1 MVSQDHYGKAR
12 DVRAPTMGASPV
24 SDTQARPPSVSNAQ
38 ARPNRRPAEPR
49 PELATVTVPTR
60 DALVAYPDLAGR
72 LASHLAMGGRVV
84 GPWSATRDAG
94 LLLVSRPYLDA
105 VEVWTYPDDAAAAGY
120 ALLTRLARRGRHS
133 TVPVAEI
140 IGAARIEPATAV
152 AATVKVAAEV

>member
-1 MVSQDHYGKAR
+1 VN
-12 DVRAPTMGASPV
+12 
-24 SDTQARPPSVSNAQ
+24 DTQT
-38 ARPNRRPAEPR
+38 RPNRRPIEPR

-60 DALVAYPDLAGR
+60 DTLVAYPDLGAR

-120 ALLTRLARRGRHS
+120 ALLTRLTRRGRHS

-140 IGAARIEPATAV
+140 IGAARIELASGV
-152 AATVKVAAEV
+152 AEAAMVAAEV